1 MQTQRLDGS
10 GWLATLFDPGH
21 PNLFIITVPS
31 LLMIMLGVRRLG
43 VIYFFGACMYLML
56 SKMS

>member
-10 GWLATLFDPGH
+10 GVLYTLVDPGH
-21 PNLFIITVPS
+21 PNLFIITVPT

-43 VIYFFGACMYLML
+43 VIYFFGAVMFLML
-56 SKMS
+56 KRMS